1 VDVRGLAG
9 SDFIL
14 ELLLSC
20 FLDTERGR
28 SVHDNSKASVTQHT
42 RRRRSN
48 IMAKHTPATLPP
60 EIRNAIFQHALT
72 PLARSDI
79 RTIPCLNLLA
89 TSKQIYNET
98 ALLPF
103 QFNAILLPTAT
114 DSNTTSTLRLLRQ
127 LSRKQLNAIRTLD
140 LNLVGSTFDTIAAA
154 KVMRY
159 LRLGSD
165 EWDLQLDLAARFL
178 PEYEGDLRDIRL
190 TVSAR
195 DISVPFAD
203 SGTGLQKALDV
214 ESSTLCAWLMTFP
227 NVRSISIQVRMSDE
241 GNIPPEEQKTLRKIA
256 QAALGSRTRL
266 DFDFEVV
273 KSLGENDGMDMYPD
287 SYVGLWGNLCPV
299 PEEFR
304 HLFKYDLISRMHTW
318 LMKLVSGL
326 EWAFG

>member
-1 VDVRGLAG
+1 
-9 SDFIL
+9 
-14 ELLLSC
+14 
-20 FLDTERGR
+20 
-28 SVHDNSKASVTQHT
+28 
-42 RRRRSN
+42 
-48 IMAKHTPATLPP
+48 MAVHTPATLPP
-60 EIRNAIFQHALT
+60 EIRNVIFQHALT

-103 QFNAILLPTAT
+103 QSNAISLPTVT

-127 LSRKQLNAIRTLD
+127 LSRKQLNAVRTID
-140 LNLVGSTFDTIAAA
+140 LHLVGSTFDTIAAA
-154 KVMRY
+154 KVMRF

-203 SGTGLQKALDV
+203 SGTGLQKAVDA
-214 ESSTLCAWLMTFP
+214 ESSTLIAWLTTFSS
-227 NVRSISIQVRMSDE
+227 VRSMTIQVRMSDE
-241 GNIPPEEQKTLRKIA
+241 SNISPEERKALHRMA
-256 QAALGSRTRL
+256 QGALGSATRL

-304 HLFKYDLISRMHTW
+304 HLFKYDLVSRMHTW
-318 LMKLVSGL
+318 LMNIVSGL